1 MKKDLENFAKVLPT
15 GYSAQSDGDRYNWNV
30 FTTAV
35 LFNSLKQPFAI
46 LCVIPTAFIGIFLT
60 FYLFD
65 LNFDQGGFAA
75 MVLLCGITV
84 NACIYI
90 LNEYNSI
97 RKNKRTPDTWA
108 YMKAFNRKINPIF
121 LTISSTVLGFVPF
134 LIGTDKE
141 AFWFPLAA
149 GTIGG
154 LLMSVAGIFLLLP
167 VFTLKKEGKSSSFS
181 LLQIKN
187 LKKHT

>member
-1 MKKDLENFAKVLPT
+1 MNNLFDLIDLNDLI
-15 GYSAQSDGDRYNWNV
+15 DLIDLINLIDLIDLNN
-30 FTTAV
+30 
-35 LFNSLKQPFAI
+35 L
-46 LCVIPTAFIGIFLT
+46 

-97 RKNKRTPDTWA
+97 RKIKGARLSS

-121 LTISSTVLGFVPF
+121 LTISSTILGFVPF
-134 LIGTDKE
+134 LIGADKE

-167 VFTLKKEGKSSSFS
+167 VFTLRKKG
-181 LLQIKN
+181 I
-187 LKKHT
+187 